1 MRKMVSMVPGTPLRA
16 RQWLSRS
23 SPTNTSIE
31 IPLYKWY
38 SLLVQAFK
46 GEWIYRQKPVITTQ
60 LEALDELRNVQMT
73 LDGTSALAMALSK
86 SGMAD
91 TEAVALISC
100 LLEYCSLT
108 VEASRQI
115 IDNELAI
122 SHE

>member
-1 MRKMVSMVPGTPLRA
+1 M
-16 RQWLSRS
+16 
-23 SPTNTSIE
+23 
-31 IPLYKWY
+31 
-38 SLLVQAFK
+38 
-46 GEWIYRQKPVITTQ
+46 YRQKPVITTQ

-86 SGMAD
+86 SEMAD

>member
-1 MRKMVSMVPGTPLRA
+1 M
-16 RQWLSRS
+16 
-23 SPTNTSIE
+23 
-31 IPLYKWY
+31 
-38 SLLVQAFK
+38 
-46 GEWIYRQKPVITTQ
+46 YRQKPVITTQ

-73 LDGTSALAMALSK
+73 LDGTSALAMALST

>member
-1 MRKMVSMVPGTPLRA
+1 
-16 RQWLSRS
+16 
-23 SPTNTSIE
+23 
-31 IPLYKWY
+31 
-38 SLLVQAFK
+38 
-46 GEWIYRQKPVITTQ
+46 
-60 LEALDELRNVQMT
+60 MT